1 MKSSYCHTCSNNIYV
16 VRTNV
21 YENQLPLQIP
31 TYYFFFFRL
40 TIICCGHGVN
50 IPVNIFPFSDSVT
63 ASCGGQ
69 EIRGEKRIE
78 VLAGFQFRF

>member
-1 MKSSYCHTCSNNIYV
+1 MFMRINFHFRYRLTI
-16 VRTNV
+16 
-21 YENQLPLQIP
+21 
-31 TYYFFFFRL
+31 FFFFRL